1 MSEKEFRKQ
10 NKDIFILEDFAQV
23 LREYANLPMYLRRY
37 CVYREKERRLKI

>member
-10 NKDIFILEDFAQV
+10 NKDIFIPEDFTQV

-37 CVYREKERRLKI
+37 CVYKERRR